1 MFIVAA
7 YCVLCLRIGVCRGG
21 RKLDSVTK
29 SFKIVNTLGLHARA
43 AAGFVKLS
51 NRFSSDVKITKNG
64 YKVDGKSILGIL
76 SLAASRGTD
85 IEIEFCG
92 DDARDAAARI
102 SEFVESGFG
111 EGAHNG
117 D

>member
-1 MFIVAA
+1 M
-7 YCVLCLRIGVCRGG
+7 
-21 RKLDSVTK
+21 DSVRK

-51 NRFSSDVKITKNG
+51 NRFLSDVKIIKDG
-64 YKVDGKSILGIL
+64 CEVDGKSILGIL
-76 SLAASRGTD
+76 SLAAARGTD
-85 IEIEFCG
+85 IEIEISG
-92 DDARDAAARI
+92 DDARDAAAQI

-111 EGAHNG
+111 EGEHVG